1 MTGRYATP
9 QAFKAALEQRLRH
22 RAAGDG
28 LELQRLRQLV
38 VFDRFLARVFSMF
51 EDAVVLKGGLVLE
64 LRLERARTTKD
75 VDLRLAGRPDEAL
88 QKLRTA
94 GRIDLGDHLVYLII
108 PDHRH
113 PELQAEGMVYEGLR
127 FQVEGRLADKIY
139 GRPFGVDVAFAEP
152 MEGEPD
158 QLEGGD
164 WLAFAGV
171 EATSIRAYPLESH
184 IAEKLHAYTMP
195 RLRPNSR
202 VKDLPDLALLA
213 MVRPID
219 ARVLRSA
226 LEKTWAHRGTHPVPR
241 ELPDPPESWE
251 RVYGE
256 LARANRLPWASLPEV
271 LKAARG
277 FLNPV
282 LAGDAGWWAPG
293 QWRWEGAPRD
303 R

>member
-9 QAFKAALEQRLRH
+9 QAFKAALEQRLRS
-22 RAAGDG
+22 RAVDDG

-38 VFDRFLARVFSMF
+38 VFDRFLARVFSEF

-75 VDLRLAGRPDEAL
+75 VDLRLVGRPDDAL
-88 QKLRTA
+88 QKLRA
-94 GRIDLGDHLVYLII
+94 AERIDLGDHLAYLVV
-108 PDHRH
+108 PDPRH
-113 PELQAEGMVYEGLR
+113 PEFEAEGMVYEGLR

-171 EATSIRAYPLESH
+171 EATCVRVYPLESH
-184 IAEKLHAYTMP
+184 IVEKLHAYTMP

-213 MVRPID
+213 MVRPMN
-219 ARVLRSA
+219 ATVLRSA

-241 ELPDPPESWE
+241 ELPDPPERWE

-256 LARANRLPWASLPEV
+256 LARANGLPWASLQEV
-271 LKAARG
+271 LEAARG
-277 FLNPV
+277 FLDPV
-282 LAGDAGWWAPG
+282 LTGGEGWWAPG
-293 QWRWEGAPRD
+293 RWRWERAPRE